1 MKKVLIFSLFAG
13 LFGGIVACKKDVDED
28 KLITDFLTSKNWT
41 AEKTAE
47 GIYYIID
54 AQGTGSTT
62 TPTPSNTIS
71 MKYKGYLLD
80 GTVFDQNQTATGF
93 TSPLYNL
100 IKGWQIGVPKFKK
113 GGKGK
118 LLIPSAYG
126 YGKSGTQGIP
136 GSSPLVFEIELVDFK

>member
-28 KLITDFLTSKNWT
+28 KLINDFLTSKNWT
-41 AEKTAE
+41 AEKTSE
-47 GIYYIID
+47 GVYYIID
-54 AQGTGSTT
+54 VQGTGSTT
-62 TPTPSNTIS
+62 TPTPSNTIT

-80 GTVFDQNQTATGF
+80 GTVFDQSTAGKDLV
-93 TSPLYNL
+93 SPLYGL

-118 LLIPSAYG
+118 LLIPSAYA
-126 YGKSGTQGIP
+126 YGKSGQGSIP
-136 GSSPLVFEIELVDFK
+136 ASSPLVFEIELVDFK

>member
-13 LFGGIVACKKDVDED
+13 LLGGSVACKKDIDED
-28 KLITDFLTSKNWT
+28 KLINDFLTSKSWK
-41 AEKTAE
+41 ADKTDE

-54 AQGTGSTT
+54 VQGTGSTT
-62 TPTPSNTIS
+62 TPTPSNTVT

-80 GTVFDQNQTATGF
+80 GTVFDQSVAGKDLI
-93 TSPLYNL
+93 SPLYGL

-118 LLIPSAYG
+118 LLIPSAYA
-126 YGKSGTQGIP
+126 YGSSGQGSIP
-136 GSSPLVFEIELVDFK
+136 GYSPLVFEIELVDFK